1 MARRFVNKYSAVA
14 LATGAL
20 VGTGAALLFA
30 PQSGRRTRRN
40 IRLFAEKVGNKAE
53 DKLVE
58 VMNSGK
64 EWTGSKI
71 TEVGRA
77 LKAVGKCV
85 VKETGKSR
93 AA

>member
-1 MARRFVNKYSAVA
+1 MARRFVNKYSAA
-14 LATGAL
+14 GLAAGAF
-20 VGTGAALLFA
+20 VGTGVALLFA
-30 PQSGRRTRRN
+30 PQSGRRTRRD

-58 VMNSGK
+58 VVNSGK

-71 TEVGRA
+71 TEVGRT
-77 LKAVGKCV
+77 LRAVGKCV
-85 VKETGKSR
+85 VKETGKNR